1 VHRQR
6 TPTED
11 CPDQI
16 GPLGPDLT
24 VVHGNEA
31 RRDDLRRLA
40 DHGVERALGDRRR
53 RRPVHPDALRAGR
66 TPDGRR
72 ARRAVLPAG
81 EVPRM
86 ATVHGA
92 RTAGLGGRVGSLE
105 PGKAADIVL
114 PRTDAV
120 GLAPLRHAADAVV
133 LAAHPGMA
141 GTVVKRHGELLA
153 DVGRARALAAEAL
166 EWVIAG

>member
-1 VHRQR
+1 
-6 TPTED
+6 
-11 CPDQI
+11 
-16 GPLGPDLT
+16 
-24 VVHGNEA
+24 
-31 RRDDLRRLA
+31 
-40 DHGVERALGDRRR
+40 
-53 RRPVHPDALRAGR
+53 
-66 TPDGRR
+66 
-72 ARRAVLPAG
+72 
-81 EVPRM
+81 M

>member
-1 VHRQR
+1 MHSETVVAADLFTQMRFALAVHRMGAAL
-6 TPTED
+6 D
-11 CPDQI
+11 
-16 GPLGPDLT
+16 
-24 VVHGNEA
+24 EA
-31 RRDDLRRLA
+31 A
-40 DHGVERALGDRRR
+40 
-53 RRPVHPDALRAGR
+53 
-66 TPDGRR
+66 
-72 ARRAVLPAG
+72 LPAG

-86 ATVHGA
+86 ATVRGA

-105 PGKAADIVL
+105 PGKAADIML

-133 LAAHPGMA
+133 LAAHPGIVDTVMVA

-153 DVGRARALAAEAL
+153 DVGRACALAAEAL